1 MLRGS
6 ETGDETDRAAPCHPY
21 FQTTPFTELLLTGS
35 GVRNTFNRCGA
46 AVMRALAKYTA
57 HGAALPGMSEES

>member
-6 ETGDETDRAAPCHPY
+6 ETGDETDRAARCHPY
-21 FQTTPFTELLLTGS
+21 FTELLLTGS
-35 GVRNTFNRCGA
+35 GVRITFNRCGA